1 VVSVTAATLPITALS
16 MAQKDARARLVSKA
30 PSMKI
35 SFAQPPWLLL
45 TWPLLAT
52 GCGDSSSSTPVSNSD
67 TDEISA
73 AVVPAQQFRIK
84 WRLKLDGDYS
94 LHTPGVGPD
103 GTVYV
108 SVSSGKLY
116 AVAPNGTVRWI
127 FFAGNGGGAV
137 DGPVSVGPDGTIYVA
152 GAVLDPG
159 GNGSTGAIFALTPA
173 GTQKWIFKNTG
184 QLIMAGPNVGP
195 DGNIYAITQLT
206 GIGLF
211 SLTPAGQL
219 RFNVPGFSERGAL
232 GTSIAFGPSQMYF
245 ALDQTGVSAPS
256 LFSYTLNGAKRFQ
269 APNAANNARPV
280 VGPNGNVVV
289 ETFPGNIGLGLSGYS
304 PAGALLW
311 NFSSWNTLE
320 HPDVGPD
327 NFVYSVRNLSTLFSL
342 TAAGAVRWKFVDTVI
357 MFEPRVRPQNDLLFM
372 GGRITYGAPGLFQAV
387 TTSGTPLWRVN
398 LPTEPG
404 FSPYGQLVPTNR
416 PVFSPDGNTGYG
428 VTDVAGDGNI
438 NEFCYLY
445 AIDLRPSTSGT
456 NTAPTVTFAA
466 TTATTISV
474 GGSVTFRGT
483 FTDPDVGD
491 GPWTLRWMFGNG
503 PVTTTATAPGTF
515 TRKRTYGTAGTY
527 SAKLRVTDARGAV
540 TTSGSITVRVQ

>member
-1 VVSVTAATLPITALS
+1 
-16 MAQKDARARLVSKA
+16 
-30 PSMKI
+30 MKT
-35 SFAQPPWLLL
+35 SFVRSSWLLL
-45 TWPLLAT
+45 SLPLLAT
-52 GCGDSSSSTPVSNSD
+52 GCGDSSSPDPVSTSD
-67 TDEISA
+67 GDEISA

-84 WRLKLDGDYS
+84 WRLRLDGDYS
-94 LHTPGVGPD
+94 LHSPGVGPD

-116 AVAPNGTVRWI
+116 AVAPDGSVRWT

-152 GAVLDPG
+152 GAVLDPA
-159 GNGSTGAIFALTPA
+159 GSGSVGAIFALTPA
-173 GTQKWIFKNTG
+173 GVQKWVFKNTG
-184 QLIMAGPNVGP
+184 HLIMGGPNVGP
-195 DGNIYAITQLT
+195 DGNIYAVTSLG

-219 RFNVPGFSERGAL
+219 RFKVAGFSDRGAL
-232 GTSIAFGPSQMYF
+232 GTSIAFGSNQLYF
-245 ALDQTGVSAPS
+245 AFDGTGVTAPS
-256 LFSYTLNGAKRFQ
+256 LFGYTLNGVKRFQ

-280 VGPNGNVVV
+280 VGPNGNVVL
-289 ETFPGNIGLGLSGYS
+289 ETFPGNVGLGLSAYS

-311 NFSSWNTLE
+311 NHSSFNTME

-342 TAAGAVRWKFVDTVI
+342 TAAGAERWKFVDTVI

-387 TTSGTPLWRVN
+387 TTAGAPLWRVN

-404 FSPYGQLVPTNR
+404 FAPYGQLVPMTR

-428 VTDVAGDGNI
+428 VTDVAGDGTTNLYC
-438 NEFCYLY
+438 FLY
-445 AIDLRPSTSGT
+445 AIDLRPSTGT
-456 NTAPTVTFAA
+456 SNTAPTVTLAA
-466 TTATTISV
+466 TSPTTISV

-483 FTDPDVGD
+483 FTDPDAGD
-491 GPWTLRWMFGNG
+491 GPWSLRWMFGNG

-515 TRKRTYGTAGTY
+515 TRKRTYSTAGTF
-527 SAKLRVTDARGAV
+527 SVRLRVTDARGAA
-540 TTSGSITVRVQ
+540 TTSTAITVRVQ

>member
-1 VVSVTAATLPITALS
+1 MGAITEAASTPAYLPCRRLIACGF
-16 MAQKDARARLVSKA
+16 ARLQVLTMTIPAFRS
-30 PSMKI
+30 I
-35 SFAQPPWLLL
+35 GLLF
-45 TWPLLAT
+45 T
-52 GCGDSSSSTPVSNSD
+52 GLMVAGCSDSSSPSSESTPS
-67 TDEISA
+67 TEELSA

-94 LHTPGVGPD
+94 LHSPGVGAD

-159 GNGSTGAIFALTPA
+159 GNGSVGAIHALTPA
-173 GTQKWIFKNTG
+173 GTVKWTFKNTG

-195 DGNIYAITQLT
+195 DGNIYAVTSLG

-219 RFNVPGFSERGAL
+219 RFSVPGFSDRGAL
-232 GTSIAFGPSQMYF
+232 GTSIAFGSNQLYF
-245 ALDQTGVSAPS
+245 AFDGTGVTQPS
-256 LFSYTLNGAKRFQ
+256 LFGYTLNGVRRFQ
-269 APNAANNARPV
+269 APFSHNNARPV
-280 VGPNGNVVV
+280 VGPNGNVVL
-289 ETFPGNIGLGLSGYS
+289 ETFPGNVGLGLSAYS
-304 PAGALLW
+304 PAGTLLW
-311 NFSSWNTLE
+311 RFSSFNTME

-327 NFVYSVRNLSTLFSL
+327 NFIYSVRNLSTLFSL
-342 TAAGAVRWKFVDTVI
+342 TPAGAERWKFIDTVI

-387 TTSGTPLWRVN
+387 RTDGAPLWRVN

-404 FSPYGQLVPTNR
+404 FAPYGQLVPMTR

-428 VTDVAGDGNI
+428 VTDVAGDGTTNLYC
-438 NEFCYLY
+438 FLY
-445 AIDLRPSTSGT
+445 AIDLRPATGGV
-456 NTAPTVTFAA
+456 NTAPKVTLSA
-466 TTATTISV
+466 TSPTTINA
-474 GGSVTFRGT
+474 GGSVSFRGG
-483 FTDPDVGD
+483 FTDPDAGD
-491 GPWTLRWMFGNG
+491 GPWTVTWRYGNG
-503 PVTTTATAPGTF
+503 PVTTTMAAPGTM
-515 TRKRTYGTAGTY
+515 TRTRNYTMAGKYYVTL
-527 SAKLRVTDARGAV
+527 SVTDARGARTLSSPIPV
-540 TTSGSITVRVQ
+540 VVR

>member
-1 VVSVTAATLPITALS
+1 MRIPGLRLTGLLISGLFAA
-16 MAQKDARARLVSKA
+16 
-30 PSMKI
+30 
-35 SFAQPPWLLL
+35 
-45 TWPLLAT
+45 
-52 GCGDSSSSTPVSNSD
+52 GCSDSSSPSPDSTSS
-67 TDEISA
+67 TDEFSA

-94 LHTPGVGPD
+94 LHSPGVGPD

-116 AVAPNGTVRWI
+116 AVAPNGAVRWT

-159 GNGSTGAIFALTPA
+159 GNGSVGAIHALTPA
-173 GTQKWIFKNTG
+173 GAVKWTFKNTG
-184 QLIMAGPNVGP
+184 HLIMAGPNVGP
-195 DGNIYAITQLT
+195 DGNIYAVTSLT

-219 RFNVPGFSERGAL
+219 RFSVPGFSDRGAL
-232 GTSIAFGPSQMYF
+232 GTSIAFGSNQLYF
-245 ALDQTGVSAPS
+245 AFDGTGVTQPS
-256 LFSYTLNGAKRFQ
+256 LFGYTLNGVQRFQ
-269 APNAANNARPV
+269 APFAHNNARPV
-280 VGPNGNVVV
+280 VGPNGNVVL
-289 ETFPGNIGLGLSGYS
+289 ETFPGNVGLGLSGYS

-311 NFSSWNTLE
+311 RFSSFNTME
-320 HPDVGPD
+320 HPDIGPD
-327 NFVYSVRNLSTLFSL
+327 NFIYSVRNLSTLFSL
-342 TAAGAVRWKFVDTVI
+342 TPAGAERWKFVDTVI

-387 TTSGTPLWRVN
+387 KTDGTPLWRVN

-404 FSPYGQLVPTNR
+404 FAPYGQLVPMTR

-428 VTDVAGDGNI
+428 VTDVAGDGTI
-438 NEFCYLY
+438 NLYCFLY
-445 AIDLRPSTSGT
+445 AIDLRPSTGGT

-466 TTATTISV
+466 TTPTTIPV

-483 FTDPDVGD
+483 FTDPNASDS
-491 GPWTLRWMFGNG
+491 PWTLRWMFGNG
-503 PVTTTATAPGTF
+503 PVTTTAAAPGTY

-527 SAKLRVTDARGAV
+527 YARLRVTDARGAV
-540 TTSGSITVRVQ
+540 TTSSPITVRVQ